1 MVFRNFLF
9 IFVQVFMANVE
20 RIIKTFGNR
29 SGVLPKRF
37 STPEEANLY
46 AILRFL
52 NGIIPG
58 VILNL
63 KHLNTEG
70 QESLYSV
77 DEVQAILEFLEGR
90 SNEVVIYLD
99 DNSQSNR

>member
-29 SGVLPKRF
+29 SGVLPERF
-37 STPEEANLY
+37 LTSEEASDH
-46 AILRFL
+46 AILKFL
-52 NGIIPG
+52 NGMVPG

-63 KHLNTEG
+63 KHLKIES
-70 QESLYSV
+70 QESLYSE

-90 SNEVVIYLD
+90 SNEVVLYLA
-99 DNSQSNR
+99 DNAQSNQ